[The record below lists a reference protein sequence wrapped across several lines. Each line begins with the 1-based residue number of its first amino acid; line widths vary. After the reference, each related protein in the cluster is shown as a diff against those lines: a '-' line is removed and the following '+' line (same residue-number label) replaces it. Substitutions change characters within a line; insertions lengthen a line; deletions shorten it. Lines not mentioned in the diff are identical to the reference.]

1 VLAVGGVTG
10 LSIVAACSAP
20 APAPP
25 TAAAAPPKPTTTG
38 AAPTTAPAA
47 AAAGATT
54 APAAMR
60 DVTLDLWTIKWGPDD
75 MWPSVYREIKAT
87 TGITINPILM
97 PFADIEPKVFTA
109 LAGGVAPDLIYNHPV
124 LNATFAQKNATLAL
138 DDYIAK
144 SKTIKVDDFFPSA
157 LNFFKWPAKS
167 GKMFG
172 FPVDYETNFYYYN
185 KTLIQ
190 KAGLEDPAAIWK
202 RDPKAWNIDKF
213 SEYATKLS
221 DGDGDTRVYGA
232 AEISKSLRT
241 QAPFLWG
248 NGAEIFADDYKQAVF
263 DSDKAIPAW
272 QFLADHVT
280 KGWSPKSAGREQAY
294 PATIGPLFN
303 ANRLGF
309 YNTGRV
315 QLYDFPKELSLGMVP
330 NPSLSA
336 GAFTRTAP
344 DAFAIGAKTK
354 DKDAAWAALE
364 ILATFGNDKIISNK
378 AGSPNRP
385 ASLQG
390 DVFKSVL
397 FPWEDIDMFQFLYK
411 TSRELVLPPRF
422 SEIDTTAETAYDD
435 IALGKA
441 TAKDAMAGGKKKV
454 DAILMEVM
462 G

>member
-1 VLAVGGVTG
+1 MGVL
-10 LSIVAACSAP
+10 AACSAA
-20 APAPP
+20 APAASTSAPAAQPTTAAAAAKP
-25 TAAAAPPKPTTTG
+25 TAAAAATG
-38 AAPTTAPAA
+38 APAA
-47 AAAGATT
+47 V
-54 APAAMR
+54 R

-75 MWPSVYREIKAT
+75 MWPSVYRELKSA
-87 TGITINPILM
+87 TGITINPVLM
-97 PFADIEPKVFTA
+97 PFTDIEPKVFTS

-124 LNATFAQKNATLAL
+124 INATFAQKNATLPL
-138 DDYIAK
+138 DDFIAS
-144 SKTIKVDDFFPSA
+144 SKTIKLDDFFPSA
-157 LNFFKWPAKS
+157 LNFFKWPAHT
-167 GKMFG
+167 GKMWG

-185 KTLIQ
+185 KALIE
-190 KAGLEDPAAIWK
+190 KAGMEDPAALWK
-202 RDPKAWNIDKF
+202 RDQKAWTIDKF
-213 SEYATKLS
+213 SEYATRLS
-221 DGDGDTRVYGA
+221 SGDGDDRVYGA

-241 QAPFLWG
+241 QAPYLWG
-248 NGAEIFADDYKQAVF
+248 NGADIFSDDYKQAVF
-263 DSDKAIPAW
+263 DSDKAIPMW

-280 KGWSPKSAGREQAY
+280 KGWSPKAAGREQAY
-294 PATIGPLFN
+294 PATLGPLWN
-303 ANRLGF
+303 AGRLGF

-330 NPSLSA
+330 NPA
-336 GAFTRTAP
+336 GDVGTFTRTAP

-354 DKDAAWAALE
+354 DKDAAWAAIE
-364 ILATFGNDKIISNK
+364 IFATYGNDQIIANK

-422 SEIDTTAETAYDD
+422 SEIDTVAETSYDD

-441 TAKDAMAGGKKKV
+441 TARDAMSAGKKKV
-454 DAILMEVM
+454 DAILQEVM